1 VCFKVLPDFDQVA
14 DAEWKDFSLSS
25 DMSYVK
31 KIFNYFDESALEI
44 ALRLRDS
51 LKEMGQEVEC
61 TAMTF
66 GDGLETSFIRTL
78 FAVGFDHVRIVES
91 FNLENL
97 NAENAQAEFQPAH
110 TAERLAAHVGG
121 EGREKYDI
129 ILTGRQAGMA
139 DSGVVPLIL
148 AERLGF
154 PCVTEVNTVVPR
166 DDGTLSIDH
175 MTDCGR
181 EELDVE
187 PPLVLVVGN
196 SPVVAMRTATL
207 REQLAAGKRAAA
219 TERDTSESKALPLV
233 FKHEVH
239 DKCCRFLDGDVASL
253 GRKVVDDFWGRLQA

>member
-51 LKEMGQEVEC
+51 LKEMGREVEC
-61 TAMTF
+61 TALTF
-66 GDGLETSFIRTL
+66 GDKLETSFSRTL

-91 FNLENL
+91 L

-121 EGREKYDI
+121 ADREKYDI

-166 DDGTLSIDH
+166 SDGTLSIDH

-207 REQLAAGKRAAA
+207 REQLAAGKRAAT
-219 TERDTSESKALPLV
+219 TERDTSETKALPLV

-253 GRKVVDDFWGRLQA
+253 GRKVVDDFLERLQA